1 MIRNSL
7 SSVLAALVAL
17 FVAGCAS
24 SRQGIALRVG
34 TWGGAGDDS
43 EFSRTQRAL
52 YREFE
57 AKNPGVKIRI
67 EGVPGSQEYV
77 SKMLLSF
84 IAGTEPDILTL
95 DASSAAVFINNGV
108 LSDLAPLAKADKA
121 FSFEDYFPN
130 VVAIASRGD
139 KVYAVPSDFTPMVM
153 YYNKRLFRE
162 AGVQYPKP
170 GWTYADFLDKAK
182 KLTKKGQYGFKFTN
196 WMPGWVTW
204 IWNQGGDVLDP
215 QGTTA
220 RGAFD
225 SEKSQQGIK
234 FIDDLIRVHH
244 TSPSLSQTA
253 SLGVDL
259 FTNGQAAMEIS
270 GHWAMVGYS
279 VAPKDAKGQPL
290 LKMEDVGVVELP
302 TQLNKSV
309 TVMYEAGFAIGKN
322 CKHREAAWKFI
333 QFMTSE
339 YAQRKLNKTGIAVS
353 ARKDIAAERAKN
365 DPREMEFLK
374 IIPSARGPWGATV
387 EGYDNV
393 ETVGQKMM
401 DNVLQGALPLDQAL
415 KRAVDEIDEDFKKR

>member
-7 SSVLAALVAL
+7 FSVLAALVAL

-24 SRQGIALRVG
+24 SRQGVTLRVG

-108 LSDLAPLAKADKA
+108 LSDLKPLAEKDKA

-130 VVAIASRGD
+130 VVAIAARGD

-162 AGVQYPKP
+162 AGVPYPKP

-182 KLTKKGQYGFKFTN
+182 MLTKKGQYGFKFTN

-220 RGAFD
+220 RGALD
-225 SEKSQQGIK
+225 SAKTRETIQ
-234 FIDDLIRVHH
+234 FIDDLIRVHRV
-244 TSPSLSQTA
+244 SPSLSQTA

-302 TQLNKSV
+302 TQLTKSQ

-353 ARKDIAAERAKN
+353 ARKDIAAERAKK

-415 KRAVDEIDEDFKKR
+415 KRAVDEIDEDFKK